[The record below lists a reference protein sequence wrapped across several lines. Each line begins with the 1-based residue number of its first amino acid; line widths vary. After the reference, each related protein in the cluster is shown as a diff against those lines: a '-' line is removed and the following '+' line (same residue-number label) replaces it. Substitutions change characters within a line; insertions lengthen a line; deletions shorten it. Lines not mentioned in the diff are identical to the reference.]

1 VLVGREAEKRRLDA
15 LLDDARRGRSGALV
29 LRGEAGIGKTAL
41 LDLTVG
47 RADGFRVLRAAG
59 MESEAELA
67 YGTLQQL
74 LRPVLDAA
82 AGLPPRQARS
92 LAIAVAVDDG
102 PAPERLAVAAATLS
116 LLAAVAED
124 RPLLCV
130 VDDAQ
135 WLDHASAATLVFVA
149 RRLDAEGM
157 VIAFAVRE
165 PEKTAFG
172 ADGLPDLRVEGIAPI
187 AAKALLA
194 DRMPDLA
201 ERTAN
206 RLVKLARGNPLALL
220 ELPRSL
226 TAAELSGRSPLR
238 EPLRVGVEIEQAFL
252 GRARALSPE
261 ARRALIRVAASEAG
275 DADVLWKTLDDDG
288 LSGQPL
294 AEAARDGLLVPD
306 RLEFCHPLA
315 RSAVYQL
322 ARPAERR
329 SAHGAL
335 AEATVEPDRRA
346 WHLAAA
352 AEGPDEHV
360 AAALETAAEAARRRG
375 GMAAE
380 AKALVRA
387 AELTVD
393 REARARRL
401 LEGALAAEAAG
412 WIENADSLLQDAARL
427 THDPALHAKAIARR
441 SYLLA
446 DRGEFDR
453 AFTLAVDAAERALPK
468 QAAHLLAGGGAFM
481 AVSHRLDIP
490 AALAL
495 SERAWQLADPGAADD
510 LAVCEMASRTL
521 VLAGRMEEAASLAL
535 SASSRVD
542 DGSVLAIDFATD
554 LLYVEDYPRARE
566 GLEGAVDHARA
577 AEALGTLSYALDQL
591 AKLETRVGNL
601 TRAYALE
608 LEALQL
614 AETAVAQ
621 AACLVW
627 LSFVEALL
635 GRTESRE
642 HAKKAL
648 GLARS
653 ACDEFN
659 TARAYGA
666 LGVEA
671 LGRADSAN
679 AVKWL
684 EPAVTKIVDGGVG
697 APNFFR
703 LDSDYI
709 EALVR
714 LGRGEDAQP
723 HLTRLERQAVSTG
736 SCWASAT
743 AARLRAFLSPDEE
756 VHERFE
762 AALELHQ
769 AEPSAFERART
780 ELCYGERLRRG
791 RRRRDAREQL
801 RAALQ
806 TFERVE
812 AGPWAERARIELRAT
827 GEHVTRSDPTAA
839 EHLTPQEFQ
848 IATFVAEGL
857 TNRDVAARLFL
868 SPKTVEFHLGR
879 VFRKLDIRSRGELIR
894 LFAVHDSQYDHLLGA
909 VRRE

>member
-1 VLVGREAEKRRLDA
+1 MLVGREAEKRRLDA
-15 LLDDARRGRSGALV
+15 LLDDARHGRSGALV
-29 LRGEAGIGKTAL
+29 LRGVAGIGKTAL
-41 LDLTVG
+41 LELTVG
-47 RADGFRVLRAAG
+47 RANGFRVLRAAG
-59 MESEAELA
+59 VESEAELA

-74 LRPVLDAA
+74 LRPVLEATSE
-82 AGLPPRQARS
+82 LPLRQAQS
-92 LAIAVAVDDG
+92 LAIAVAVADG
-102 PAPERLAVAAATLS
+102 PAPERLAVAAGTLS
-116 LLAAVAED
+116 LLATVAED
-124 RPLLCV
+124 QPLLCV

-135 WLDHASAATLVFVA
+135 WIDHASAAALVFVA

-157 VIAFAVRE
+157 VIIFAVRE
-165 PEKTAFG
+165 PEKAAFR
-172 ADGLPDLRVEGIAPI
+172 ADGLPELRVEGIAPI
-187 AAKALLA
+187 AARALLA
-194 DRMPDLA
+194 DRMPKLA
-201 ERTAN
+201 ERAAN
-206 RLVKLARGNPLALL
+206 RLVTLARGNPLALL

-226 TAAELSGRSPLR
+226 SAAELSGRSPLR
-238 EPLRVGVEIEQAFL
+238 EPLRVRVEIEEVFL
-252 GRARALSPE
+252 ERARALSPE

-294 AEAARDGLLVPD
+294 EEAARDGLLVPD

-329 SAHGAL
+329 SAHSAL
-335 AEATVEPDRRA
+335 AKATVAPDRRA

-352 AEGPDEHV
+352 ASGPDEHV

-393 REARARRL
+393 SEARARRL
-401 LEGALAAEAAG
+401 LEGAFAAEAAG

-427 THDPALHAKAIARR
+427 THNPALRAKAIARR

-453 AFTLAVDAAERALPK
+453 AYTLAIDAAERASPK
-468 QAAHLLAGGGAFM
+468 QAAHILAGGGAFM

-490 AALAL
+490 AARAL

-510 LAVCEMASRTL
+510 LAVCEMTSRTL
-521 VLAGRMEEAASLAL
+521 VLAGRMQEAASLAL
-535 SASSRVD
+535 SASGRVD
-542 DGSVLAIDFATD
+542 GGSVLAIDFATD
-554 LLYVEDYPRARE
+554 LLYAEDYPRARE
-566 GLEGAVDHARA
+566 GLERAVDQARA
-577 AEALGTLSYALDQL
+577 AEALGTLSYAMDQL

-614 AETAVAQ
+614 AETTVVQ
-621 AACLVW
+621 VACLVW

-635 GRTESRE
+635 GRVESRE

-653 ACDEFN
+653 AGDEFN
-659 TARAYGA
+659 TARAHGA

-671 LGRADSAN
+671 LGRTDSTT

-684 EPAVTKIVDGGVG
+684 EPAVTKIVEGGVG

-703 LDSDYI
+703 LDGDYL
-709 EALVR
+709 EALAR
-714 LGRGEDAQP
+714 LGRVADAQP
-723 HLTRLERQAVSTG
+723 HLARLEQQAASTG
-736 SCWASAT
+736 STWASAT
-743 AARLRAFLSPDEE
+743 AARLRAFLSPNEE
-756 VHERFE
+756 VFDRFE
-762 AALELHQ
+762 AALDLHQ
-769 AEPSAFERART
+769 AEPNAFEQART

-801 RAALQ
+801 RSALQ

-827 GEHVTRSDPTAA
+827 GEHVTQRDPTAA
-839 EHLTPQEFQ
+839 EYLTPQEFQ
-848 IATFVAEGL
+848 IATLVAEGL
-857 TNRDVAARLFL
+857 TNREVAVRLFL

-879 VFRKLDIRSRGELIR
+879 VFRKLDIGSRGELIR
-894 LFAVHDSQYDHLLGA
+894 LFAARVSRRDHLVDSVWGG
-909 VRRE
+909 